1 MGICEGRVVIITGSG
16 RGIGR
21 GHALEFARQ
30 GAKVVVNDLGGGRD
44 GGGASAG
51 PAQQVVDEIVA
62 AGGEAV
68 ANTDDISTWDG
79 AGRLIAQAVGTF
91 GGLDVLVNNAGIG
104 ETSGT
109 DTSEM
114 ERIFT
119 TRMSEAMSP
128 EGVQTHMD
136 VTRELADADWDMM
149 IKVHLYGTFHCT
161 REALKLME
169 HGGAIVNMSSVVGL
183 QGTPGIPHYAA
194 AKSGILGFTRSVAQE
209 VGSRGIRV
217 NAICPGYID
226 TPMTQ
231 VIPEILRQL
240 VKAQTPL
247 GRLGSTEDVA
257 RVALFLASDDAAF
270 ITGQW
275 ISPNGGLVVQ

>member
-1 MGICEGRVVIITGSG
+1 VKLEGKRALVTGGGS
-16 RGIGR
+16 GIGR
-21 GHALEFARQ
+21 AISLLFASE
-30 GAKVVVNDLGGGRD
+30 GARVAVNDLNAETAQKTVADMGGGVAVPAD
-44 GGGASAG
+44 VGDPGAVRAMF
-51 PAQQVVDEIVA
+51 ADVV
-62 AGGEAV
+62 
-68 ANTDDISTWDG
+68 TS
-79 AGRLIAQAVGTF
+79 F
-91 GGLDVLVNNAGIG
+91 GGLDILVNNAGIG

-128 EGVQTHMD
+128 EGVTTHMD
-136 VTRELADADWDMM
+136 VTREMADADWDMM
-149 IKVHLYGTFHCT
+149 LRVHLYGTFHCT
-161 REALKLME
+161 REALKLMDG
-169 HGGAIVNMSSVVGL
+169 GGAIVNMSSVVGL

-194 AKSGILGFTRSVAQE
+194 AKAGILGFTRSVAQE
-209 VGSRGIRV
+209 VGSRGVRV

-247 GRLGSTEDVA
+247 GRLGSPEDVA

-275 ISPNGGLVVQ
+275 ISPNGGLIVQ

>member
-1 MGICEGRVVIITGSG
+1 VKLEGKRVLVTGGGS
-16 RGIGR
+16 GIGR
-21 GHALEFARQ
+21 AIALLFASE
-30 GAKVVVNDLGGGRD
+30 GARVAVNDLH
-44 GGGASAG
+44 AET
-51 PAQQVVDEIVA
+51 AQKTVA
-62 AGGEAV
+62 
-68 ANTDDISTWDG
+68 DIG
-79 AGRLIAQAVGTF
+79 AGLAVPADVGDPDAVRAMFAEVIDAF

-128 EGVQTHMD
+128 TGVQTHMD
-136 VTRELADADWDMM
+136 VTREMGDAEWELMLRT
-149 IKVHLYGTFHCT
+149 HLYGTFHCT
-161 REALKLME
+161 REALKLMDG
-169 HGGAIVNMSSVVGL
+169 GGAIVNMSSVVGL

-194 AKSGILGFTRSVAQE
+194 AKAGILGFTRSVAQE

>member
-1 MGICEGRVVIITGSG
+1 MKLEGKRALVTGGGS
-16 RGIGR
+16 GIGR
-21 GHALEFARQ
+21 AIALLFASE
-30 GAKVVVNDLGGGRD
+30 GARVAVNDVNAEAAQKTIADIGSGL
-44 GGGASAG
+44 AV
-51 PAQQVVDEIVA
+51 PADVA
-62 AGGEAV
+62 DPDAV
-68 ANTDDISTWDG
+68 RAMFADVTT
-79 AGRLIAQAVGTF
+79 AF
-91 GGLDVLVNNAGIG
+91 GGLDILVNNAGIG

-109 DTSEM
+109 DTTEM
-114 ERIFT
+114 ERMFT

-136 VTRELADADWDMM
+136 VTREMAEEDWDVMLR
-149 IKVHLYGTFHCT
+149 VHLYGTFHCT

-169 HGGAIVNMSSVVGL
+169 NGGAIVNMSSVAGL
-183 QGTPGIPHYAA
+183 QGIPGIPHYSA
-194 AKSGILGFTRSVAQE
+194 AKAGILGFTRSVAGE

-231 VIPEILRQL
+231 VIPEILRNI

-247 GRLGSTEDVA
+247 GRLGSAEDVA

-270 ITGQW
+270 VTGQW
-275 ISPNGGLVVQ
+275 VSPNGGLVIQ